1 MLSSFYPAVAGR
13 TSDSLSRNRSLFQ
26 VQAGRLAV
34 QRLEEQISTGRRISS
49 PSQDPSAAIRT
60 MGIQRDLEFREQA
73 IRNLDSSQSY
83 LNVTEATL
91 ANVQD
96 IMTEIR
102 GLGVE
107 SAGNLASDEERN
119 GWIAQI
125 NASIERLT
133 TAANSRYMERYL
145 FSGGGVGG
153 ETVDVLNG
161 LVRFKG
167 NDASLLTIAN
177 EGEYVA
183 HNVTGQRALG
193 LISDGIV
200 SNSNLNPAA
209 VPSTRLSDLNQG
221 RGISNGAIVISDGVE
236 KVTVDL
242 ANSDTLD
249 DVLQRINDSSPISGR
264 EIQATLN
271 NCVLEI
277 DFADGGP
284 GNIRIMESSTGTTA
298 ADLGI
303 LADSPGVAAPKIGG
317 ALNPILRPTT
327 RLNQLNGGL
336 GFAPTDSLRIQ
347 QNGRSYDIAVGNAT
361 TIEDLN
367 NKINASGARVL
378 AEITPD
384 GRSFRI
390 RSTESGSNFSIGEG
404 SGGLASQLGLRTFD
418 SQTRLDQLNFNQGV
432 TLADG
437 PDLRITRNDGSEF
450 LVDLNGSITV
460 QDVLDRINNHSDN
473 QNSATQINAT
483 LNAAGTGIVLQSAEY
498 VVDPLG
504 PPLTTTPGPIT
515 VQNAGGSQAAW
526 DLGLIP
532 KGSTSV
538 TASSIAGQYT
548 LTGTDPNPQ
557 EVKGVFNTLVRL
569 KDAIQNNDSAAIGRA
584 VELVDQDLQRLSR
597 TRGSLGVQQQRIDS
611 LKEIQEL
618 NKIELKADESRNL
631 DTDLAQ
637 AITDLTARQA
647 AYEASLKLLSNS
659 SQLTLFNYL

>member
-133 TAANSRYMERYL
+133 TTANSRYMERYL

-200 SNSNLNPAA
+200 SNSNLNPEA

-249 DVLQRINDSSPISGR
+249 DVLQRINDSAPISGR

-271 NCVLEI
+271 NGVLEI

-483 LNAAGTGIVLQSAEY
+483 LNAAGTGLVLQSAEY

-515 VQNAGGSQAAW
+515 VQKAGGSQAAW
-526 DLGLIP
+526 DRGLIP

>member
-1 MLSSFYPAVAGR
+1 MLSSFYPVVAGR

-26 VQAGRLAV
+26 VQAGRLEI
-34 QRLEEQISTGRRISS
+34 QKIEQQISTGQRISS
-49 PSQDPSAAIRT
+49 PSQDPAAAIRT
-60 MGIQRDLEFREQA
+60 IGIQRELEFRDQA

-83 LNVTEATL
+83 LNVTESTL
-91 ANVQD
+91 ANVQG

-107 SAGNLASDEERN
+107 SAGNLANDVERN
-119 GWIAQI
+119 GWISQI

-133 TAANSRYMERYL
+133 AAANSRHLDRYL

-153 ETVDVLNG
+153 ETIDMKDG

-177 EGEYVA
+177 DGEYVA
-183 HNVTGQRALG
+183 QNVTGQRALG

-200 SNSNLNPAA
+200 SNRDLSPAT
-209 VPSTRLSDLNQG
+209 VPNTRLTDLNQG
-221 RGISNGAIVISDGVE
+221 RGISSGAIVISDGIE

-242 ANSDTLD
+242 ASADTLD
-249 DVLQRINDSSPISGR
+249 DVLQRINDSAPISGR

-271 NCVLEI
+271 NGVLEI

-284 GNIRIMESSTGTTA
+284 GTIRIRESSTGTTA

-303 LADSPGVAAPKIGG
+303 LADSPGTVTPKIGN

-327 RLNQLNGGL
+327 QLSQLNGGT
-336 GFAPTDSLRIQ
+336 GFAPSDSLRIQ
-347 QNGRSYDIAVGNAT
+347 QNGKSYEIEVGNAT
-361 TIEDLN
+361 TIEDLS

-404 SGGLASQLGLRTFD
+404 TGGLASQLGLRSFD

-437 PDLRITRNDGSEF
+437 PDLRLTRNDGSEF

-473 QNSATQINAT
+473 QNSATRINAT
-483 LNAAGTGIVLQSAEY
+483 LNAAGTGIAFQSAEY
-498 VVDPLG
+498 VVNPLD

-532 KGSTSV
+532 KGSTSA
-538 TASSIAGQYT
+538 TASTLAGQYT

-569 KDAIQNNDSAAIGRA
+569 RDAIQNKDSVAIGRA
-584 VELVDQDLQRLSR
+584 VELADQDLQRLSL
-597 TRGSLGVQQQRIDS
+597 TRSSLGVQQQRIDN
-611 LKEIQEL
+611 LKEIQEVTR
-618 NKIELKADESRNL
+618 IELKVDESRNL

-637 AITDLTARQA
+637 AITNLTARQA
-647 AYEASLKLLSNS
+647 AYEASLRLLSNS

>member
-26 VQAGRLAV
+26 VQAGRLEI
-34 QRLEEQISTGRRISS
+34 QKIEEQISTGRRIRS
-49 PSQDPSAAIRT
+49 PSQDPAAAIRT
-60 MGIQRDLEFREQA
+60 IGIQRDLEFRDQT

-83 LNVTEATL
+83 LNVTESTL

-96 IMTEIR
+96 IMTEMR

-119 GWIAQI
+119 GWISQI
-125 NASIERLT
+125 NASLERLT
-133 TAANSRYMERYL
+133 AAANSRHLDRYL

-153 ETVDVLNG
+153 ETIDVKDG

-177 EGEYVA
+177 DGEYVA

-200 SNSNLNPAA
+200 SNRDLSPAA
-209 VPSTRLSDLNQG
+209 VPNTRLTDLNQG
-221 RGISNGAIVISDGVE
+221 RGISRGAIVISDGIE

-242 ANSDTLD
+242 ASADTLE
-249 DVLQRINDSSPISGR
+249 DVLQRINESAPISGR

-271 NCVLEI
+271 NGVLEI

-284 GNIRIMESSTGTTA
+284 GTIRIRESSTGTTA

-303 LADSPGVAAPKIGG
+303 LADSPGTVTPKIGN

-327 RLNQLNGGL
+327 QLSQLNGGA
-336 GFAPTDSLRIQ
+336 GFAPSDSLRIQ
-347 QNGRSYDIAVGNAT
+347 QNGRSYEIEVGNAT

-437 PDLRITRNDGSEF
+437 PDLRLTRNDGSEF

-460 QDVLDRINNHSDN
+460 QDVLDRINNHSNN
-473 QNSATQINAT
+473 QNLATQIVAT
-483 LNAAGTGIVLQSAEY
+483 FNAAGNGIAIASAEF
-498 VVDPLG
+498 VVNPLD

-532 KGSTSV
+532 KGSTSA
-538 TASSIAGQYT
+538 TASTLAGQYT

-569 KDAIQNNDSAAIGRA
+569 REAIQNNDSVAIGRA
-584 VELVDQDLQRLSR
+584 VELADQDLQRLSL
-597 TRGSLGVQQQRIDS
+597 TRGSLGVQQQRIDN
-611 LKEIQEL
+611 LKEIQEVTR
-618 NKIELKADESRNL
+618 IELKADESRNL

-637 AITDLTARQA
+637 AITNLTARQA
-647 AYEASLKLLSNS
+647 AYEASLRLLSNS

>member
-193 LISDGIV
+193 LISDGTV
-200 SNSNLNPAA
+200 SNSNLNPEA

-249 DVLQRINDSSPISGR
+249 DVLQRINDSAPISGR

-271 NCVLEI
+271 NGVLEI

>member
-1 MLSSFYPAVAGR
+1 MLSSFYPVVAGR

-26 VQAGRLAV
+26 VQAGRLEI
-34 QRLEEQISTGRRISS
+34 QKIEQQISTGRRISS
-49 PSQDPSAAIRT
+49 PSQDPAAAIRT
-60 MGIQRDLEFREQA
+60 IGIQRELEFRDQA

-83 LNVTEATL
+83 LNVTESTL

-107 SAGNLASDEERN
+107 SAGNLASDEERS
-119 GWIAQI
+119 GWISQI

-133 TAANSRYMERYL
+133 AAANSRHLDRYL
-145 FSGGGVGG
+145 FSGGGLGG
-153 ETVDVLNG
+153 ETIDMNDG

-177 EGEYVA
+177 DGEYVA
-183 HNVTGQRALG
+183 HNVTGQRAFG

-200 SNSNLNPAA
+200 SNTNLSPTA
-209 VPSTRLSDLNQG
+209 VENTRLTDLNQG
-221 RGISNGAIVISDGVE
+221 RGISSGAIVISDGIE

-242 ANSDTLD
+242 AGSDTLS
-249 DVLQRINDSSPISGR
+249 DVLQRLNDSAPIGGR
-264 EIQATLN
+264 EIQATLQN
-271 NCVLEI
+271 GLLEI
-277 DFADGGP
+277 DFADGSP
-284 GNIRIMESSTGTTA
+284 GNIRITESSTGTTA

-303 LADSPGVAAPKIGG
+303 LANSPGVATPKIGN
-317 ALNPILRPTT
+317 ALTPILRPTT
-327 RLNQLNGGL
+327 LLSQLNGGI

-347 QNGRSYDIAVGNAT
+347 QNGRSYEIAVGNAT

-384 GRSFRI
+384 GRSYRI
-390 RSTESGSNFSIGEG
+390 RSIESGSNFSIGEG

-460 QDVLDRINNHSDN
+460 QDVLDRINNHSAN
-473 QNSATQINAT
+473 QNSATRINAT
-483 LNAAGTGIVLQSAEY
+483 LNAAGTGIAFQSAEY

-532 KGSTSV
+532 KGSTSA
-538 TASSIAGQYT
+538 TASTLAGQYT

-569 KDAIQNNDSAAIGRA
+569 REAIQNKDSVAIGRA
-584 VELVDQDLQRLSR
+584 VELADLDLQRLSL
-597 TRGSLGVQQQRIDS
+597 TRGSLGVQQQRIDN
-611 LKEIQEL
+611 LKELQEL
-618 NKIELKADESRNL
+618 TRIELKADESRNL

-647 AYEASLKLLSNS
+647 AYEASLRLLSNS

>member
-1 MLSSFYPAVAGR
+1 MLSSFYPVVAGR

-26 VQAGRLAV
+26 VQAGRLEI
-34 QRLEEQISTGRRISS
+34 QKIEQQISTGRRISS
-49 PSQDPSAAIRT
+49 PSQDPAAAIRT
-60 MGIQRDLEFREQA
+60 IGIQRELEFRDQA

-83 LNVTEATL
+83 LNVTESTL
-91 ANVQD
+91 ANVQN
-96 IMTEIR
+96 IMIEIR

-119 GWIAQI
+119 GWISQI

-133 TAANSRYMERYL
+133 AAANSRHLDRYL
-145 FSGGGVGG
+145 FSGGGLGG
-153 ETVDVLNG
+153 ETIDMNDG

-177 EGEYVA
+177 DGEYVA
-183 HNVTGQRALG
+183 HNVTGQRAFG

-200 SNSNLNPAA
+200 SNTNLSPTA
-209 VPSTRLSDLNQG
+209 VENTRLTDLNQG
-221 RGISNGAIVISDGVE
+221 RGISSGALVISDGTE

-242 ANSDTLD
+242 AGSDTLG
-249 DVLQRINDSSPISGR
+249 DVLQRLNDSAPIGGR
-264 EIQATLN
+264 EIQATLQN
-271 NCVLEI
+271 GVLEI
-277 DFADGGP
+277 DFADGNP
-284 GNIRIMESSTGTTA
+284 GNIRITESSTGTTA

-303 LADSPGVAAPKIGG
+303 LANSPGVATPKIGN
-317 ALNPILRPTT
+317 ALTPILRPTT
-327 RLNQLNGGL
+327 HLSQLNGGI

-347 QNGRSYDIAVGNAT
+347 QNGRSYEIQVGNAT

-384 GRSFRI
+384 GRSYRI

-404 SGGLASQLGLRTFD
+404 TGGLASQLGLRTFD
-418 SQTRLDQLNFNQGV
+418 SQTRLDHLNFNKGV

-437 PDLRITRNDGSEF
+437 PDLRLTRNDGSEF
-450 LVDLNGSITV
+450 LVDLNGSITI
-460 QDVLDRINNHSDN
+460 QDVLDRINNHNDN
-473 QNSATQINAT
+473 QNSATKINAT
-483 LNAAGTGIVLQSAEY
+483 LNAAGTGIALQSAEY

-532 KGSTSV
+532 KGSTTA
-538 TASSIAGQYT
+538 TASSLAGQYS

-569 KDAIQNNDSAAIGRA
+569 RDAIQNKDSVAIGRA
-584 VELVDQDLQRLSR
+584 VELADLDLQRLSL
-597 TRGSLGVQQQRIDS
+597 TRGSLGVQQQRIDN

-618 NKIELKADESRNL
+618 SRIELKADESRNL

-647 AYEASLKLLSNS
+647 AYEASLRLLSNS

>member
-1 MLSSFYPAVAGR
+1 MLSSFYPVVAGR

-26 VQAGRLAV
+26 VQAGRLEI
-34 QRLEEQISTGRRISS
+34 QKIEQQISTGRRISS
-49 PSQDPSAAIRT
+49 PSQDPAAAIRT
-60 MGIQRDLEFREQA
+60 IGIQRELEFRDQA

-83 LNVTEATL
+83 LNVTESTL

-96 IMTEIR
+96 IMIEIR

-119 GWIAQI
+119 GWISQI

-133 TAANSRYMERYL
+133 AAANSRHLDRYL

-153 ETVDVLNG
+153 ETIDMNDG

-177 EGEYVA
+177 DGEYVA
-183 HNVTGQRALG
+183 HNVTGQRAFG

-200 SNSNLNPAA
+200 SNTNLSPTA
-209 VPSTRLSDLNQG
+209 VENTRLTDLNQG
-221 RGISNGAIVISDGVE
+221 RGISSGAIVISDGTE

-242 ANSDTLD
+242 AGSDTLG
-249 DVLQRINDSSPISGR
+249 DVLQRLNDSAPIGGR
-264 EIQATLN
+264 EIQATLQN
-271 NCVLEI
+271 GVLEI
-277 DFADGGP
+277 DFADGNP
-284 GNIRIMESSTGTTA
+284 GNIRITESSTGTTA

-303 LADSPGVAAPKIGG
+303 LANSPGVATPKIGN
-317 ALNPILRPTT
+317 ALTPILRPTT
-327 RLNQLNGGL
+327 HLSQLNGGI

-347 QNGRSYDIAVGNAT
+347 QNGRSYEIQVGNAT

-384 GRSFRI
+384 GRSYRI

-404 SGGLASQLGLRTFD
+404 TGGLASQLGLRSFD
-418 SQTRLDQLNFNQGV
+418 SQTRLDQLNFNKGV

-437 PDLRITRNDGSEF
+437 PDLRLTRNDGSEF
-450 LVDLNGSITV
+450 LVDLNGSITI
-460 QDVLDRINNHSDN
+460 QDVLDRINNHNDN
-473 QNSATQINAT
+473 QNSATKINAT
-483 LNAAGTGIVLQSAEY
+483 LNAAGTGIALQSAEY

-532 KGSTSV
+532 KGSTSA
-538 TASSIAGQYT
+538 TASTLAGQYT

-569 KDAIQNNDSAAIGRA
+569 KDAIQNKDSVAIGRA
-584 VELVDQDLQRLSR
+584 VELADLDLQRLSL
-597 TRGSLGVQQQRIDS
+597 TRGSLGVQQQRIDN

-618 NKIELKADESRNL
+618 SRIELKADESRNL

-647 AYEASLKLLSNS
+647 AYEASLRLLSNS
-659 SQLTLFNYL
+659 SQLTLFNYM

>member
-49 PSQDPSAAIRT
+49 PSQDPGAAIRT

-200 SNSNLNPAA
+200 SNSNLNPEA

-249 DVLQRINDSSPISGR
+249 DVLQRINDSAPISGR

-271 NCVLEI
+271 NGVLEI

-284 GNIRIMESSTGTTA
+284 GNIRITESSTGTTA

-303 LADSPGVAAPKIGG
+303 LADSPGVGAPKIGG

-327 RLNQLNGGL
+327 RLNQINGGL

>member
-133 TAANSRYMERYL
+133 TTANSRYMERYL

-193 LISDGIV
+193 LISDGTV
-200 SNSNLNPAA
+200 SNSNLNPEA

-249 DVLQRINDSSPISGR
+249 DVLQRINDSAPISGR

-271 NCVLEI
+271 NGVLEI

>member
-13 TSDSLSRNRSLFQ
+13 TSDSLARNRSLFQ
-26 VQAGRLAV
+26 VQAGRLEI

-49 PSQDPSAAIRT
+49 PSQDPSAAIRAI
-60 MGIQRDLEFREQA
+60 GIQRELEFRDQA
-73 IRNLDSSQSY
+73 IRNLDTSQSY
-83 LNVTEATL
+83 LNVTESTL

-119 GWIAQI
+119 GWISQI
-125 NASIERLT
+125 NATIERLT
-133 TAANSRYMERYL
+133 AAANSRHLDRYL
-145 FSGGGVGG
+145 FSGGVVGA
-153 ETVDVLNG
+153 ETVDARNG

-167 NDASLLTIAN
+167 NDSSLLTIAN
-177 EGEYVA
+177 DGEYVA

-193 LISDGIV
+193 LISDGVV
-200 SNSNLNPAA
+200 STANLSPAA
-209 VPSTRLSDLNQG
+209 IANTRLADLNQG
-221 RGISNGAIVISDGVE
+221 RGVSNGAIVISDGTE

-242 ANSDTLD
+242 ANADTVG
-249 DVLQRINDSSPISGR
+249 DVLQRINDSAPISGR
-264 EIQATLN
+264 EIRATLSN
-271 NCVLEI
+271 GVLEI
-277 DFADGGP
+277 DFADGAP
-284 GNIRIMESSTGTTA
+284 GNIRITESSTGTAA

-303 LADSPGVAAPKIGG
+303 LANSPSAAVPVIGN

-327 RLNQLNGGL
+327 LLSQLNGGS
-336 GFAPTDSLRIQ
+336 GFAPSDSLRIQ
-347 QNGRSYDIAVGNAT
+347 QNGRSYDIQVGTAT

-390 RSTESGSNFSIGEG
+390 RSTESGTNFSIGDG
-404 SGGLASQLGLRTFD
+404 TGGLASQLGLRTFD
-418 SQTRLDQLNFNQGV
+418 SQTRLNQLNFNSGV
-432 TLADG
+432 NLADG

-450 LVDLNGSITV
+450 LVDLNGIVTV
-460 QDVLDRINNHSDN
+460 QDVLDRINNHTDN
-473 QNSATQINAT
+473 QNLATEISAT
-483 LNAAGTGIVLQSAEY
+483 LNAAGNGIVLASI
-498 VVDPLG
+498 VFVPDPLG

-515 VQNAGGSQAAW
+515 VQNAGISQAAW

-532 KGSTSV
+532 KGSTIA
-538 TASSIAGQYT
+538 TSSAVLGVYS
-548 LTGTDPNPQ
+548 LAGTDPNPQ

-569 KDAIQNNDSAAIGRA
+569 REAIQNKDSVAVGRA
-584 VELVDQDLQRLSR
+584 VELVDQDLQRLSL
-597 TRGSLGVQQQRIDS
+597 TRGSLGVQQQRIDN
-611 LKEIQEL
+611 LKEIQETTR
-618 NKIELKADESRNL
+618 IELKADESRNL
-631 DTDLAQ
+631 DTDLAK

-647 AYEASLKLLSNS
+647 AYEASLRLLANS